1 MMNSASHPDLAFL
14 TGGGSMGAQIRA
26 HDWASTALGGIEQWP
41 ASLRTAL
48 SMILNSKFPNFL
60 CWGADFISFH
70 NDAYIPLLGEKVAL
84 GRSFQDVWAEAWDT
98 VGPIARRALE
108 GEPSFFEDLPI
119 VIERHGYPEQTWY
132 TFSYSPVRDECGA
145 VGGIL
150 CTVVETTGKVGAIAE
165 LREKEETLRH
175 LNERLAHEA
184 AAHAADRDRLWR
196 LSQDV
201 MAAAS
206 LATGRFI
213 TVNPAFTQTFGW
225 SEQEATSVP
234 FMDLVC
240 ADDQEDVSRN
250 MEVLASGSPLVR
262 YETRVMHKDGSQR
275 WVSWIIVPEGEL
287 LYGVA
292 RDITAE
298 KRQADALRQVEEA
311 LRQSQKMEAV
321 GQLTGGLAHDFNNML
336 AGVAGHLELMKL
348 RLKKGHLDDLPQ
360 RIDAALG
367 VTRRA
372 AALTHRL
379 LSFSRRQALD
389 PKPTS
394 VNELVG
400 SMTDLICRTA
410 GPAIEVE
417 TDLQASLWMTF
428 CDPNQL
434 ESALLNLANN
444 ARDAMPDGGTLRID
458 TANTTLDATGTAM
471 YPGLQ
476 AGDYITVS
484 VSDDGAGMTPDV
496 LARAFDPFFTT
507 KPLGQGTG
515 LGLSMVYGFATQSG
529 GHVQILSKAGIGT
542 TVRLTLPRHGID
554 LVSAERP
561 PGDAALEPANGKG
574 VVLLVDDEAD
584 IRLVMGEVLRMHG
597 YEVREAGDA
606 RVALQLLQADS
617 GPDVLVTD
625 IGLPGGMNGR
635 QLADIARAQRPQLP
649 VLLITGYAE
658 STVMKNESLPAQ
670 MELLTKPFPMKAL
683 LAKVAAMSGQERVG

>member
-1 MMNSASHPDLAFL
+1 MNSALQSDLAFL

-26 HDWASTALGGIEQWP
+26 HDWARTALGGIDRWP

-60 CWGADFISFH
+60 CWGPDFISFH

-84 GRSFQDVWAEAWDT
+84 GRSFRDVWAEAWDT
-98 VGPIARRALE
+98 VGPIAQRALE

-119 VIERHGYPEQTWY
+119 LLQRHGYPEQTWY
-132 TFSYSPVRDECGA
+132 TFSYSPVRDECGS

-150 CTVVETTGKVGAIAE
+150 CTVVETTDKVRAIAE

-184 AAHAADRDRLWR
+184 ATHAADRDRLWR
-196 LSQDV
+196 ISQDV

-213 TVNPAFTQTFGW
+213 TVNPAFTETFGW
-225 SEQEATSVP
+225 SEREATSVP
-234 FMDLVC
+234 FIDLVYP
-240 ADDQEDVSRN
+240 DDKDDVTRN
-250 MEVLASGSPLVR
+250 LEVLASGSPLVR
-262 YETRVMHKDGSQR
+262 YETRAMHKDGSHR
-275 WVSWIIVPEGEL
+275 WVSWTLVPEGEL
-287 LYGVA
+287 IYGVA

-298 KRQADALRQVEEA
+298 KRQAEALRQVEEA

-336 AGVAGHLELMKL
+336 AGVAGHLDLMKL
-348 RLKKGHLDDLPQ
+348 RLKMGQSADLPQ

-367 VTRRA
+367 VTQRA

-379 LSFSRRQALD
+379 LAFSRRQALD
-389 PKPTS
+389 PKPTR

-410 GPAIEVE
+410 GPAIKVE
-417 TDLQASLWMTF
+417 TDLQAALWMTF

-444 ARDAMPDGGTLRID
+444 ARDAMPDGGTLRIAA
-458 TANTTLDATGTAM
+458 ANTTLDADNAAM
-471 YPGLQ
+471 YPGLRP
-476 AGDYITVS
+476 GDYITVS
-484 VSDDGAGMTPDV
+484 VSDNGAGITPDV

-507 KPLGQGTG
+507 KPMGQGTG

-529 GHVQILSKAGIGT
+529 GHVQILSQAGNGT

-554 LVSAERP
+554 LALPERTP
-561 PGDAALEPANGKG
+561 NDGAVEPGPGKG
-574 VVLLVDDEAD
+574 VVMIVDDEAD
-584 IRLVMGEVLRMHG
+584 IRMVMGEVLRMHG
-597 YEVREAGDA
+597 YEVREAADA
-606 RVALQLLQADS
+606 RVALQMLQAEPA
-617 GPDVLVTD
+617 PDMLVTD

-670 MELLTKPFPMKAL
+670 MALLIKPFPMKAL
-683 LAKVAAMSGQERVG
+683 LAKVASMSGQERVV